1 MKTSEKLIS
10 NSIYLFLQFFSSILF
25 SFIFWLLIGKTFD
38 PSEYGIIAT
47 SINFVILSSG
57 FLMLGISTAL
67 TKLIPEILI
76 KKGIDDVNSLIKL
89 SIKPLIIL
97 SIFLIPILLFFS
109 NQFSV
114 LLKIPHNIMILNI
127 ISLFIYIFFLF
138 FGAIQYSLQKMKNYS
153 FTDFFQYLF
162 RIFFGVILLFLGFGY
177 FGILIGFYLSYLLF
191 TFFRF
196 DLNHFKGNKKPSI
209 SYKKLFD
216 YALPALLISISF
228 YLITNGQYIILSIL
242 KNTEAT
248 GLFAVAFA
256 PISMITVLLTVLNS
270 SLIPIISGLSADH
283 KTKGQQTRLISIIL
297 RYALFFAFPAAILM
311 LVFSKYIILLLSKPD
326 FLPSTSYFPILIP
339 AAIFNGLGLI
349 FQTNIYAIGY
359 PKKSRDIS
367 IFIALLFLSLSVPL
381 TYFYSA
387 FGLSFSYLITM
398 IFFFLIS
405 FFNLRKFLKIKFP
418 WGDFKKIV
426 ISSLIIS
433 LVLFLLRP
441 FVDSLFLFIS
451 ASIVI
456 VLFYLLVLL
465 FLKFYRTEDVKI
477 LEFLSHNIPFGNR
490 FTFLIDF
497 LKSKVKK

>member
-10 NSIYLFLQFFSSILF
+10 NSIYLFLQLFSSVLF
-25 SFIFWLLIGKTFD
+25 SFIFWLIIGKAFN

-57 FLMLGISTAL
+57 FLMLGISAAL

-76 KKGIDDVNSLIKL
+76 KKGVEDVNSLIKL
-89 SIKPLIIL
+89 SIRPLIIL

-109 NQFSV
+109 NQFSL
-114 LLKIPHNIMILNI
+114 LLKIPHNIMIVNI

-138 FGAIQYSLQKMKNYS
+138 FGAVQYSLQNMKNYS
-153 FTDFFQYLF
+153 LTDFFQYLF
-162 RIFFGVILLFLGFGY
+162 RIIFGVILLFFGFGY

-191 TFFRF
+191 IFFRL
-196 DLNHFKGNKKPSI
+196 DLNHFKGNKKPLI

-216 YALPALLISISF
+216 YALPALLITISSA
-228 YLITNGQYIILSIL
+228 IIMNGQYIILSIL
-242 KNTEAT
+242 KNTEVT
-248 GLFAVAFA
+248 GLFAVALT
-256 PISMITVLLTVLNS
+256 PISMITILLTVLNS
-270 SLIPIISGLSADH
+270 GLVPIISGLSADH
-283 KTKGQQTRLISIIL
+283 KTKGQQTHLISIIL

-311 LVFSKYIILLLSKPD
+311 LVFSKYVILLLSKPE

-367 IFIALLFLSLSVPL
+367 VFIALLFLSVSIPL

-387 FGLSFSYLITM
+387 FGISFAYLVTM
-398 IFFFLIS
+398 IFSFFIS
-405 FFNLRKFLKIKFP
+405 FFGLRKFLKIKFP
-418 WGDFKKIV
+418 WNDFKKIV

-433 LVLFLLRP
+433 LVSFLLKP
-441 FVDSLFLFIS
+441 FVNSLLLFIS
-451 ASIVI
+451 TSIVI
-456 VLFYLLVLL
+456 GLFYLLVLL
-465 FLKFYRTEDVKI
+465 FLKFYRIEDVKI
-477 LEFLSHNIPFGNR
+477 LEFLSHNMPFGNR
-490 FTFLIDF
+490 LTFLIDF
-497 LKSKVKK
+497 LRSKIKE